1 MTTAA
6 RPFNSHL
13 SLVGTR
19 PDLYA
24 CEASMGMRRDS
35 RLPVGGSLLRLKGK
49 TVRER
54 ARILVVEDEMLFAE
68 TLVGLL
74 EDDGFAAAGPART
87 VARAMGI
94 IETAAVDAAI
104 LDIRLVHELSYHVA
118 YALRDRGIP
127 FIFVT
132 ACGRRDLPPDLR
144 SRPFVEKPFP
154 PRALLHTLRE
164 MLPAC

>member
-1 MTTAA
+1 MTTAGT
-6 RPFNSHL
+6 PFSSHL
-13 SLVGTR
+13 SLALTR
-19 PDLYA
+19 PSLYA
-24 CEASMGMRRDS
+24 CAASMGMRWDS
-35 RLPVGGSLLRLKGK
+35 RLPVGGSVLRLKGK

-68 TLVGLL
+68 ALVGLL
-74 EDDGFAAAGPART
+74 EDGGFSAAGPART
-87 VARAMGI
+87 VSGAMGI

-104 LDIRLVHELSYHVA
+104 LDIRLIHELSYQVA

-132 ACGRRDLPPDLR
+132 ACGRRDLPPDLQ

-164 MLPAC
+164 VLPA

>member
-1 MTTAA
+1 
-6 RPFNSHL
+6 
-13 SLVGTR
+13 
-19 PDLYA
+19 
-24 CEASMGMRRDS
+24 MRWDP
-35 RLPVGGSLLRLKGK
+35 RLPVGGSFVGLTDCRLKGK

-74 EDDGFAAAGPART
+74 EDDGFSAAGPART
-87 VARAMGI
+87 VAGAMDI
-94 IETAAVDAAI
+94 METAPVDAAI
-104 LDIRLVHELSYHVA
+104 LDIRLVQELSYQVA

-132 ACGRRDLPPDLR
+132 ACRRLDLPPDLR

-154 PRALLHTLRE
+154 PRALLQTLRKV
-164 MLPAC
+164 LPA